1 MENIVYNE
9 IDNDDDGEMN
19 YMKFVVKDRDTQKQ
33 LENYLQEIS
42 NKYFDQVDEEDLDYV
57 FNISVFQDNEEFI
70 TTFSV
75 PFDDEINYEI
85 IESIEEKFGD
95 SVKNV
100 PYYYAKGGF
109 LGGIFGGKRTY
120 KKGLAYK
127 LDRAKHNKSEDWEVP
142 MKNRKKRYANGG
154 GVDKYVGEYKGVA
167 RGRYD
172 ITITKDSDG
181 TYTFYKLDKVKKT
194 NNKVTESGLD
204 ETSVFLEA
212 LKFGLTFM
220 ADGTVKYDNGGGVG
234 DKITIKDVGG
244 EFKKYGSGGGVKDW
258 MNEKT
263 RAVIIR
269 IQKNKPKGFHKINGR
284 DYIYTTYIADVAED
298 MGIRL
303 TGKEMRLISEGFNE
317 SKFDDGGDF
326 TFSNGGGVD
335 EIGMFHNGVFY
346 KLGYSEEDNFYI
358 KDFQEDSL
366 KGFKEVGFDTE
377 REARDYAEELIDS
390 KYANDK
396 TYGEL
401 YNKIVLAVMK
411 DIKVSREK
419 AEDIVNKNEGWLTD
433 MIEYEGETNVTFL
446 ADQITTTDEGLY
458 ANGGGVGKKSFYSEV
473 KVGNKDGS
481 SFGDDL
487 YLSYNKYSH
496 QDTLKGKIS
505 ATPLRLDDAKYF
517 AKKYKNSRIEDSFV
531 KEFDQLLGKEHKLYY
546 VIVKNKNKY
555 ANGGGE
561 FKKYGS
567 GGGVKDWMNEKTRA
581 VIIRI
586 QKNKPKGF
594 HKINGRDYIYTTYI
608 ADVAED
614 MGIRLTGKEMRLISE
629 GFNESKFDD
638 GGGVNKNWD
647 SFYNGE
653 FRKGGGVGSFPF
665 IKFEDAQEAIKKV
678 NKGELP
684 KSFSYVEKEK
694 SLYYLP
700 NITGDWVKL
709 KSFETKDKAIDWV
722 KDNLKSEGFAKGG
735 GEGIEGYKYSNGGG
749 VEDYDYYGS
758 MTDESV
764 VMQNCSNG
772 EIHCD
777 ILEEIIGSK
786 PEYPYQQVG
795 SIRLQKCY
803 LRPYYK
809 IS

>member
-57 FNISVFQDNEEFI
+57 FNVSVFQDIEEFI

-142 MKNRKKRYANGG
+142 MKNRKKRY
-154 GVDKYVGEYKGVA
+154 E
-167 RGRYD
+167 
-172 ITITKDSDG
+172 
-181 TYTFYKLDKVKKT
+181 
-194 NNKVTESGLD
+194 
-204 ETSVFLEA
+204 
-212 LKFGLTFM
+212 
-220 ADGTVKYDNGGGVG
+220 
-234 DKITIKDVGG
+234 
-244 EFKKYGSGGGVKDW
+244 
-258 MNEKT
+258 
-263 RAVIIR
+263 
-269 IQKNKPKGFHKINGR
+269 
-284 DYIYTTYIADVAED
+284 
-298 MGIRL
+298 
-303 TGKEMRLISEGFNE
+303 
-317 SKFDDGGDF
+317 
-326 TFSNGGGVD
+326 NGGGVD

-358 KDFQEDSL
+358 KDFQEDIL
-366 KGFKEVGFDTE
+366 KGVKEVGFDTE

-390 KYANDK
+390 KFPN
-396 TYGEL
+396 
-401 YNKIVLAVMK
+401 
-411 DIKVSREK
+411 
-419 AEDIVNKNEGWLTD
+419 ED
-433 MIEYEGETNVTFL
+433 
-446 ADQITTTDEGLY
+446 DEY
-458 ANGGGVGKKSFYSEV
+458 ANGGGVGELEIGNEVEIELNNGKIVKGKVEKTNPLKIRTDATSTQVIPNALIKNVKKYANGGGVDSYGVNYNIVFEKPDSDMAWKETINASSEKEAIAEFKKKHPTCTILNIFEAYANGGGVGEKHFEELYKKANNNVQGAMELYAGELGIYNMFYGHKVDSLKKAKVKKLQRYLENKYLSNGGGVGKAIGGEV
-473 KVGNKDGS
+473 
-481 SFGDDL
+481 GDDL

-496 QDTLKGKIS
+496 QDTLGGEIS

-638 GGGVNKNWD
+638 GGGVD
-647 SFYNGE
+647 TYSPFRISVLDENGRE
-653 FRKGGGVGSFPF
+653 QYEYFDDEVKAYERFVEYKSDFNDVALEKLVEGNEYETITSYDPDNDTEDNYEYGG
-665 IKFEDAQEAIKKV
+665 A
-678 NKGELP
+678 L
-684 KSFSYVEKEK
+684 
-694 SLYYLP
+694 
-700 NITGDWVKL
+700 
-709 KSFETKDKAIDWV
+709 
-722 KDNLKSEGFAKGG
+722 
-735 GEGIEGYKYSNGGG
+735 
-749 VEDYDYYGS
+749 
-758 MTDESV
+758 TDENV